1 METYVPLQ
9 TLKLVD
15 ENIWIVDGPNI
26 IFKGIPFP
34 TRMTIIRLTSGD
46 LFVHSPIA
54 LNETLRQEIDTLG
67 SVAHLVSPNKIHY
80 WWIGEWGE
88 VYPEATKWASP
99 GSHLPAEMQ
108 GWRFDRDLTNQ
119 SDNAWRQDIEQL
131 IVRGSR
137 VLEEVVFFHKSS
149 RTLILADLIENF
161 ESHKLNSPLLRFLM
175 KLAGNLDPDGKLPID
190 LQLSYWGRH
199 ASLRKA
205 VEIMLCWE
213 PEKIILSHGR
223 WYEANGTAE
232 LKRAFR
238 WVQGIHAD
246 EKR

>member
-1 METYVPLQ
+1 METYAPLQ

-67 SVAHLVSPNKIHY
+67 SVTHLVSPNKIHY
-80 WWIGEWGE
+80 WWIGEWGK

-119 SDNAWRQDIEQL
+119 PDNAWRQDIEQL
-131 IVRGSR
+131 IVKGSR

-199 ASLRKA
+199 DALCKA
-205 VEIMLCWE
+205 VETMLNWK

-246 EKR
+246 KKR

>member
-1 METYVPLQ
+1 
-9 TLKLVD
+9 
-15 ENIWIVDGPNI
+15 
-26 IFKGIPFP
+26 
-34 TRMTIIRLTSGD
+34 
-46 LFVHSPIA
+46 
-54 LNETLRQEIDTLG
+54 
-67 SVAHLVSPNKIHY
+67 
-80 WWIGEWGE
+80 
-88 VYPEATKWASP
+88 
-99 GSHLPAEMQ
+99 MQ
-108 GWRFDRDLTNQ
+108 GWHFDRDLTNQ
-119 SDNAWRQDIEQL
+119 PDNAWRQDIEQL
-131 IVRGSR
+131 IVKGSR

-199 ASLRKA
+199 DALCKA
-205 VEIMLCWE
+205 VETMLNWK

-246 EKR
+246 KKR